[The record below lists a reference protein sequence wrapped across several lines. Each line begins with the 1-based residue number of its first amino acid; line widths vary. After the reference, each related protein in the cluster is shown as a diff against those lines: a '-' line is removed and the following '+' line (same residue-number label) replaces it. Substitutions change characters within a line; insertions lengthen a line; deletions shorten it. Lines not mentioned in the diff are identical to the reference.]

1 MRKVFIFCCSH
12 FHDIKIEKLKNI
24 IPAGTGSKNFP
35 SNWLSD
41 KTGNS
46 ISHLNKTYAELT
58 FHYWIWKNY
67 LENFRENDL
76 IGFCQYRRFWLKEN
90 HEININFD
98 NLDNNLINENNLK
111 NFDNEVFL
119 TKSEN
124 IVLKK
129 KSIFKY
135 RSFFENIT
143 NPQPI
148 FNRSY
153 HTAGLQFEISTR
165 TKKIIYK
172 VAKYLEKKDQQ
183 DYLDFLNNEKKVNF
197 HNMFITNKSILD
209 EYMKYLF
216 RWLDLCDPEIKM
228 INTDKYSSRRIHA
241 FLAERFLH
249 FWFNKYYKI
258 KELPIAFLDIPKKF

>member
-35 SNWLSD
+35 SNWFSD
-41 KTGNS
+41 KTGDN

-67 LENFRENDL
+67 LENFGENDL

-165 TKKIIYK
+165 TKKIIYE
-172 VAKYLEKKDQQ
+172 VARYLKKKDQQ
-183 DYLDFLNNEKKVNF
+183 DYLEFLNTSKKVNF
-197 HNMFITNKSILD
+197 HNMFIAKKSIFS
-209 EYMKYLF
+209 EYMNYLF
-216 RWLDLCDPEIKM
+216 EWLDLCDPEIKK
-228 INTDKYSSRRIHA
+228 INTDKHSSRRIHA

-249 FWFNKYYKI
+249 FWFNKNHKV
-258 KELPIAFLDIPKKF
+258 KELPYIFLDTPKKF